1 MNKSVCR
8 ISVVVLMLSM
18 TLSHAT
24 AHDPFP
30 IDLAL
35 ARKQFSMYEPT
46 TVSPDGKFAAYAIVT
61 PTSIRG
67 AAIEVNAGPPEI
79 ALGHRLYVA
88 DLTTG
93 ESVKVSQDESNAW
106 AASWSPD
113 GKSLAFLSDAD
124 SSVGLWLYQFGGS
137 AKRLGSAVLNG
148 RAHMRPQWSP
158 DGKAVFVA
166 LAEPNEKYDEND
178 TLEQGATSA
187 IIVRTSGAEK
197 PKEAD
202 SEALVG
208 YETID
213 QPSAIGVVNAASGV
227 ATVLIPSDHETQP
240 AAACLSPSGKF
251 LLIESALRS
260 IVGTSDDGMVSN
272 LALVRLAD
280 RTVIWEE
287 KGFRLEDA
295 HDPVDLTDSSR
306 VAANWHPTNDS
317 LFFVK
322 GGSVYRLDTED
333 KPTARKIDL
342 GGDYT
347 VCRSVVFSR
356 DSNAILVAVR
366 APDSK
371 STDPEI
377 ERVLLV
383 PLDGGAVKTL
393 ATPSDFKLRRVVK
406 ANSRTAWQPTKTD
419 FILLG
424 TKSGE
429 PVYVRVS
436 MDNLTVSEIP
446 MNGLL
451 TVHAASADDPNIALG
466 VFQDVQT
473 APDLYV
479 IDAELKPG
487 TRLSR
492 IEPKLDR
499 FKLGQVK
506 FFETEV
512 KVDGEQKT
520 VRSAIVLPPGAK
532 QGDKLPTIV
541 TLYPGAN
548 YSYAGLEYG
557 GGEISSLPTLLFTTR
572 GYAVLLVD
580 VPLSPEGQPSNP
592 LAEIIEVVVPQVK
605 RSAELGYTDL
615 NRVAVTGQSY
625 GGYGTAC
632 LVSATD
638 LFAAAVP
645 VAGVFD
651 LAGSYACFS
660 GNNNEDETFNIVWS
674 EQHQGRMGKPL
685 WDDPRRYIDNSPYF
699 QADRIH
705 TPLLIIHGQA
715 DETCSVEE
723 SEKLFNSLRRLERT
737 AQLAV
742 YEGEGHVPAEWSR
755 ENVVDLLERILAF
768 LDRHLKERVR

>member
-1 MNKSVCR
+1 MSRSIYVLNGLVSLLSV
-8 ISVVVLMLSM
+8 LS
-18 TLSHAT
+18 TFAP
-24 AHDPFP
+24 ADEPFP

-35 ARKQFSMYEPT
+35 ARKQFSMYEPMT
-46 TVSPDGKFAAYAIVT
+46 ISPDGRSASYAVVT
-61 PTSIRG
+61 PTRVGEGGGESKEG
-67 AAIEVNAGPPEI
+67 LPEI
-79 ALGHRLYVA
+79 AQGHRLYVA
-88 DLTTG
+88 DLVKG
-93 ESVKVSQDESNAW
+93 ESVKVSRDESNAW

-124 SSVGLWLYQFGGS
+124 GSVGLWLYRHGAIANRVGS
-137 AKRLGSAVLNG
+137 AIVSGKS
-148 RAHMRPQWSP
+148 HMRPQWSP
-158 DGKAVFVA
+158 DGKSIYVA
-166 LAEPNEKYDEND
+166 LAEPDPSSDED
-178 TLEQGATSA
+178 DSSIEEHASA
-187 IIVRTSGAEK
+187 IKVRTSGTEK
-197 PKEAD
+197 PKETD
-202 SEALVG
+202 SEAVVG
-208 YETID
+208 FATID
-213 QPSAIGVVNAASGV
+213 QPSTIGVVNVASGV

-240 AAACLSPSGKF
+240 AAARLSPSGKF

-260 IVGTSDDGMVSN
+260 IVGTPDDGMVSN

-287 KGFRLEDA
+287 KGFRLEEA
-295 HDPVDLTDSSR
+295 HDPADLTDASR
-306 VAANWHPTNDS
+306 NAASWHPNDDS

-322 GGSVYRLDTED
+322 GGRVYRLDTSD
-333 KPTARKIDL
+333 KPIARQIDL
-342 GGDYT
+342 EGDYT

-356 DSNAILVAVR
+356 DSNAILVTVR
-366 APDSK
+366 TPDSK
-371 STDPEI
+371 SADPEI

-383 PLDGGAVKTL
+383 PLDGGTVKPLAV
-393 ATPSDFKLRRVVK
+393 PSDVKLRRVVK
-406 ANSRTAWQPTKTD
+406 ANARTAWQPKKTD

-424 TKSGE
+424 IKSGE
-429 PVYVRVS
+429 PTYVRVS
-436 MDNLTVSEIP
+436 MDDSKGSVIP
-446 MNGLL
+446 VNGRL
-451 TVHAASADDPNIALG
+451 TVHSASAADPNIALG
-466 VFQDVQT
+466 VFEDVQT

-479 IDAELKPG
+479 IDSELKPG

-499 FKLGQVK
+499 FKLGHAE

-520 VRSAIVLPPGAK
+520 VRSSIVLPPGAK
-532 QGDKLPTIV
+532 KGDKLPTIV

-557 GGEISSLPTLLFTTR
+557 GGEISSLPTPLFTTR

-580 VPLSPEGQPSNP
+580 VPLSPEGRPSNP
-592 LAEIIEVVVPQVK
+592 LSETVEIVVPQVK

-615 NRVAVTGQSY
+615 DRVAVTGQSY

-632 LVSATD
+632 LISATN

-651 LAGSYACFS
+651 LAGSYASFRGS
-660 GNNNEDETFNIVWS
+660 NYEDETANIVWS
-674 EQHQGRMGKPL
+674 EQQQGRMGKPL
-685 WDDPRRYIDNSPYF
+685 WEDPKRYIDNSPYF

-705 TPLLIIHGQA
+705 TPLLIIHGQ
-715 DETCSVEE
+715 DDQTCPVEE

-755 ENVVDLLERILAF
+755 ENAADLVERVLAF
-768 LDRHLKERVR
+768 FDRHLKERVK